1 MMDIKDVSKQL
12 GFVLLEKVTAFRSD
26 STEFTDLK
34 EVMIRAFQKNGWFTE
49 GNILLALENWGHAL
63 SEGNICQFF
72 ILYPNFKTVTHPQNI
87 GVINAG
93 NIPFVGLHDLLI
105 VLFSGHKYV
114 GKNSSD
120 DPFLLPWIAK
130 VLFEIEPELQSRIS
144 FVEKLENID
153 AVIATGSNNSS
164 RYFEYYFGKYPHII
178 RKNRNGVAILTGF
191 ESKENLSEL
200 GKDIFT
206 YFGLGCRNVSKL
218 YVPFDYKFDSFFE
231 AIFSESTMMNNSK
244 YMNNFD
250 YNNSVLLLK
259 LVPFLQN
266 GFLIIREDQNISS
279 PISIVHYER
288 FDNLDL
294 LNKKLVD
301 QKEKLQCIVAN
312 SDFVSDKQLD
322 KMRVDFGKTQSPQ
335 LWDYADGVDTFKF
348 LLNL

>member
-1 MMDIKDVSKQL
+1 MDIKNVSKQL
-12 GFVLLEKVTAFRSD
+12 GTALREKAGAARRNS
-26 STEFTDLK
+26 SEFTDLK

-49 GNILLALENWGHAL
+49 GNILHALENWGEVL
-63 SEGNICQFF
+63 TEENIHQFF
-72 ILYPNFKTVTHPQNI
+72 IRYPNFNTVVHPQNI

-105 VLFSGHKYV
+105 VLFSGHNYV
-114 GKNSSD
+114 GKNASD
-120 DPFLLPWIAK
+120 DPFLLPWIAN
-130 VLFEIEPELQSRIS
+130 VLFEIEPELRSRIS

-164 RYFEYYFGKYPHII
+164 RYFEYYFGKYPNII

-191 ESKENLSEL
+191 ESNENLTEL

-218 YVPFDYKFDSFFE
+218 YVPSDYKFDSLFE
-231 AIFSESTMMNNSK
+231 AIFSESPIMNHSK

-266 GFLIIREDQNISS
+266 GFLIIREDENIPS

-288 FDNLDL
+288 YDNLDL
-294 LNKKLVD
+294 LNKKLID

-312 SDFVSDKQLD
+312 SDFVSDKYLD
-322 KMRVDFGKTQSPQ
+322 TMRVDFGKTQSPQ

-348 LLNL
+348 LLDL

>member
-1 MMDIKDVSKQL
+1 MDIKNVSKQL
-12 GFVLLEKVTAFRSD
+12 GTALREKAAAARCNS
-26 STEFTDLK
+26 SEFTDLK

-49 GNILLALENWGHAL
+49 GNILHAIENWGEAL
-63 SEGNICQFF
+63 TEENIHQFF
-72 ILYPNFKTVTHPQNI
+72 IRYPNFNTVVHPQNI

-105 VLFSGHKYV
+105 VLFSGHNYI
-114 GKNSSD
+114 GKNASD
-120 DPFLLPWIAK
+120 DPFLLPWIAN
-130 VLFEIEPELQSRIS
+130 VLFEIEPELRARIS

-164 RYFEYYFGKYPHII
+164 RYFEYYFGKYPNII

-191 ESKENLSEL
+191 ESNENLTEL

-218 YVPFDYKFDSFFE
+218 YVPFDYKFDSLFE
-231 AIFSESTMMNNSK
+231 AIFSESPIMNHSK

-266 GFLIIREDQNISS
+266 GFLIIREDENIPS

-288 FDNLDL
+288 YDNLDL
-294 LNKKLVD
+294 LNKKLID

-312 SDFVSDKQLD
+312 SDFVSDKYLD
-322 KMRVDFGKTQSPQ
+322 TMRVDFGKTQSPQ

-348 LLNL
+348 LLDL